1 VESINVNAEI
11 ITIGDEILIGQVIDT
26 NSAWIAQQ
34 LNLIG
39 INVGQISSISDN
51 KQHIINSLDIAS
63 LRADLIIVT
72 GGLGPTKDDITKQTI
87 AEYFHGRLIR
97 NEQVF
102 EHIILWLEA
111 RNGKMNEL
119 NEKQAEVPET
129 CEVIPNNHGTAPGMW
144 FYKDNIVFVFL
155 PGVPFEMKGI
165 MNDSLLTR
173 FKKEF
178 ETPAIYHKTLMLQG
192 IAESSLALL
201 IQTWETQLPAN
212 IKLAYLPSPGIIRLR
227 LSGKGDTI
235 KNLTEIIKGEIGK
248 VMPLIYPY
256 FYSEIDE
263 PIEVTLGKVLIQN
276 DKTISTAESC
286 SGGKIASLITSV
298 PGSSGYYKGS
308 VVAYSNQ
315 IKSKILQVD
324 ERIISKHGAVSQ
336 QVVELMAAN
345 VRNLFETD
353 FSVAISGIAG
363 PDGGTEEKPVGT
375 TWIAVASEKQVLSKK
390 YIFADNRER
399 NIQRASIT
407 ALNDLRKLILQD
419 QTEIEKK

>member
-1 VESINVNAEI
+1 MESINVNAEI
-11 ITIGDEILIGQVIDT
+11 ITIGDELLIGQVIDT

-51 KQHIINSLDIAS
+51 KQHIINALDLAS

-102 EHIILWLEA
+102 EQLTRWLAA

-144 FYKDNIVFVFL
+144 FYKDNIVYVFL

-201 IQTWETQLPAN
+201 IEDWETQLPEN
-212 IKLAYLPSPGIIRLR
+212 VKLAYLPSPGIIRLR
-227 LSGKGDTI
+227 LTGKGDTI
-235 KNLTEIIKGEIGK
+235 ENLTTIIALEVNK
-248 VMPLIYPY
+248 VMPLIQSY
-256 FYSEIDE
+256 FYSEFDE
-263 PIEVTLGKVLIQN
+263 PIEVTIGKVLIQN

-298 PGSSGYYKGS
+298 PGSSQYFKGS
-308 VVAYSNQ
+308 IIAYSNK
-315 IKSKILQVD
+315 IKNKILLVD
-324 ERIISKHGAVSQ
+324 AEVISKHGAVSQ
-336 QVVELMAAN
+336 QVVERMAVN

-353 FSVAISGIAG
+353 FSVSISGIAG
-363 PDGGTEEKPVGT
+363 PDGGSEEKPVGT
-375 TWIAVASEKQVLSKK
+375 TWIAVASDKQVLSKK

-407 ALNDLRKLILQD
+407 ALNDLRKLILQE
-419 QTEIEKK
+419 QTDIEKK

>member
-1 VESINVNAEI
+1 MESINVNAEI
-11 ITIGDEILIGQVIDT
+11 ITIGDELLIGQVIDT

-51 KQHIINSLDIAS
+51 KQHIINALDLAS

-102 EHIILWLEA
+102 KQLTQWLAA

-144 FYKDNIVFVFL
+144 FNKDNIVYVFL

-165 MNDSLLTR
+165 MNDFLLTR

-178 ETPAIYHKTLMLQG
+178 VTPDIYHKTLMLQG

-201 IQTWETQLPAN
+201 IETWESQLPAN
-212 IKLAYLPSPGIIRLR
+212 VKLAYLPSPGIIRLR
-227 LSGKGDTI
+227 LTGKGDTI
-235 KNLTEIIKGEIGK
+235 ESLTRIIALEIDKIKPI
-248 VMPLIYPY
+248 IHPY

-263 PIEVTLGKVLIQN
+263 PIEVTLGKVLIHN

-298 PGSSGYYKGS
+298 PGSSQYFKGS

-315 IKSKILQVD
+315 IKNKILQV
-324 ERIISKHGAVSQ
+324 EEGIISKHGAVSQ